1 MRTLLMPPTKRWM
14 WISPRWISPQTS
26 GRSLKRST
34 QIPHSDSRTNSTNT
48 PLSFFFPSQLRQEH
62 ARTNTHQLH
71 FGAQATLHG
80 WASRRTGKIQGR
92 VNPHCLLYPN
102 SELIIHFLCQHR
114 PMRGCPIINCC
125 GTVPGNLFTQS
136 ESPFPPLSII
146 NFCSDTYLLG
156 RLTNFVGILSQGL
169 RIAPPEAP
177 VTGYM
182 FGKGCKR
189 SSFPPPP
196 INQPHFPNT

>member
-1 MRTLLMPPTKRWM
+1 M
-14 WISPRWISPQTS
+14 
-26 GRSLKRST
+26 
-34 QIPHSDSRTNSTNT
+34 
-48 PLSFFFPSQLRQEH
+48 
-62 ARTNTHQLH
+62 
-71 FGAQATLHG
+71 
-80 WASRRTGKIQGR
+80 
-92 VNPHCLLYPN
+92 NPHCLLYPN

-189 SSFPPPP
+189 SSFPPPQSINRTFLTHKYDSKCILP
-196 INQPHFPNT
+196 IWLPRAPTIATQARAIRWALCCSRELRWGRPTTA